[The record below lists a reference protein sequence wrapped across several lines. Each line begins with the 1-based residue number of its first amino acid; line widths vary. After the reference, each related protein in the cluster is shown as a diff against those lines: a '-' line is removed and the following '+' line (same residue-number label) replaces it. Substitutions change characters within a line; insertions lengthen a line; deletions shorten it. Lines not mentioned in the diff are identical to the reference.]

1 MVADTL
7 PIRTWDYTLIAPSTR
22 KLYFNRPDIPDFG
35 PRLERRG
42 DETIYRFAASRRPRV
57 ESEPAMPGFAEIAP
71 YLHVSTY
78 QSWEEVG
85 RWYWHLVAD
94 QMQDDGSLKKAAQKA
109 TSGLTSVRDKVAAL
123 HRLVVESTRYVGL
136 EFGIHGYKPY
146 KATQVLQRGF
156 GDCKDKA
163 TLLMTLLRAVGID
176 AELVLLRTR
185 RGGRIDPAPASLAV
199 FDHAIAYV
207 PALDLYIDGT
217 AEFSGLAELP
227 SEDQDTMAVRV
238 SARGVKLV
246 RTPVMAADANTARR
260 SWHIDLAHD
269 GSAAIE
275 EWLTVTGQAAHEW
288 RAHYQTPGE
297 RQERY
302 AKVWSGRIAGTTLE
316 DVTMDVSDRN
326 KPVLVHATVRAP
338 QLGELSNS
346 GELQFPLSSR
356 EADYTSTYAR
366 LGQRRWPLVL
376 SYPWR
381 HEENIRYQLPA
392 GARVLRAPTTRTI
405 ESAFGEVT
413 LAVEPDGDKNTVTI
427 RSSLRVH
434 KNRIE
439 PQEYAAFRSFL
450 RETDALLAERLLVS
464 LGGES

>member
-1 MVADTL
+1 
-7 PIRTWDYTLIAPSTR
+7 
-22 KLYFNRPDIPDFG
+22 
-35 PRLERRG
+35 
-42 DETIYRFAASRRPRV
+42 
-57 ESEPAMPGFAEIAP
+57 
-71 YLHVSTY
+71 
-78 QSWEEVG
+78 
-85 RWYWHLVAD
+85 
-94 QMQDDGSLKKAAQKA
+94 
-109 TSGLTSVRDKVAAL
+109 
-123 HRLVVESTRYVGL
+123 
-136 EFGIHGYKPY
+136 
-146 KATQVLQRGF
+146 
-156 GDCKDKA
+156 
-163 TLLMTLLRAVGID
+163 MTLLRAVGID